1 MLLRLSRK
9 GDYGIILVCALAQ
22 NSKGKLISLAKIA
35 NEYNLPQ
42 KFVARLASALKNS
55 GILKAKEGVRGG
67 YMLARSPQ
75 NISLLEVLEAL
86 EGPLVGEACCSQG
99 SCRIEAVCPSKGAWA
114 KIADEL
120 SLSLA
125 KKTLADLL
133 PKKASG
139 PGGPLAR
146 RGGGKYGR
154 HPDYL

>member
-9 GDYGIILVCALAQ
+9 GDYGIILACALAQ

-42 KFVARLASALKNS
+42 KFVARLASVLKNS
-55 GILKAKEGVRGG
+55 GILKSKEGVKGG

-75 NISLLEVLEAL
+75 EISLLEVLEAL
-86 EGPLVGEACCSQG
+86 EGPIKGEVCCPQG
-99 SCRIEAVCPSKGAWA
+99 SCRIEAVCPSKGSWA

-133 PKKASG
+133 PKG
-139 PGGPLAR
+139 HRPGGPPAR
-146 RGGGKYGR
+146 RGGEKYGR
-154 HPDYL
+154 HPNYL